1 MVYDPK
7 LIMALPAIPLIG
19 KGIASAGVFEGARQ
33 GFRRV
38 VPRARGAFNSLSQ
51 NARAALGLGAGATT
65 GFGVNEIF
73 TRLGIEDSRVQT
85 LSIVAVAA
93 IGLFGVGQLLD
104 FNVDL

>member
-1 MVYDPK
+1 
-7 LIMALPAIPLIG
+7 MALPAIPIIG

-33 GFRRV
+33 GIRRV

-51 NARAALGLGAGATT
+51 NARGVLGLGAGATA

-73 TRLGIEDSRVQT
+73 SRIGIEDSRVQT

-93 IGLFGVGQLLD
+93 VALFGIGQLLD
-104 FNVDL
+104 FNIDL